1 MAGVSQRMGQW
12 LISVVNMSG
21 QQVLLAFDVVRALFR
36 YRLRFALLAQQIE
49 FIGTQSILVVVITGA
64 FTGAVFAA
72 QIQFQFAELGMNS
85 AVGPVVSLAMCRELG
100 AVLCALMVAGRV
112 GSAMAAE
119 LSTMKITEQIDALRS
134 LAVYPTEYLLVP
146 RVLGMALAMP
156 VLTALC
162 IFFGIAA
169 GYFVFTTVLRLDGT
183 YYWEN
188 TLYFTH
194 AKDVLIGLI
203 KGLFFGIIIA
213 IVSCQKGMNSG
224 GGAAGVGVATTQ
236 AVVNSSLLILVTNF
250 FFTFLLNTLF
260 Q

>member
-1 MAGVSQRMGQW
+1 MTQRLGTGLMDF
-12 LISVVNMSG
+12 IAAAG
-21 QQVLLAFDVVRALFR
+21 QQLFLAFDVLRSLFR
-36 YRLRFALLAQQIE
+36 YRLRWALLAQQIQ

-72 QIQFQFAELGMNS
+72 QIQFQFADLGMNS

-119 LSTMKITEQIDALRS
+119 LSTMKITEQIDALRA

-146 RVLGMALAMP
+146 RVLGMAIAMP

-169 GYFVFTTVLRLDGT
+169 GYFVFTTILGLDGA

-188 TLYFTH
+188 TLYFTK

-213 IVSCQKGMNSG
+213 VVSCHKGMTSG

-236 AVVNSSLLILVTNF
+236 AVVNASLLILITNF

-260 Q
+260 S